1 MTKEYHPDL
10 VLGLDVLIGDP
21 DILRPRKETKKKA
34 DCIYIPEGY
43 IYRAEEF
50 RKEQSSRGEACKEL
64 LSIFKE
70 ISAVTRGN
78 QNTAFELKNGTLVR
92 VAQERSCTMPKR
104 MDKDSSRAQAISVAL
119 NLRDDYHDVAIMTG
133 NDLMS
138 VVAYQNNID
147 VAHVNPDVYRGRRKL
162 VLPLELSNLW
172 YGKGF
177 IPGDLVHGL
186 IGGDE
191 PLVDNE
197 YIEFVTEEV
206 DASQKMS
213 WS

>member
-70 ISAVTRGN
+70 ISG
-78 QNTAFELKNGTLVR
+78 E
-92 VAQERSCTMPKR
+92 
-104 MDKDSSRAQAISVAL
+104 
-119 NLRDDYHDVAIMTG
+119 
-133 NDLMS
+133 
-138 VVAYQNNID
+138 
-147 VAHVNPDVYRGRRKL
+147 
-162 VLPLELSNLW
+162 
-172 YGKGF
+172 KG
-177 IPGDLVHGL
+177 
-186 IGGDE
+186 
-191 PLVDNE
+191 
-197 YIEFVTEEV
+197 
-206 DASQKMS
+206 M
-213 WS
+213 